1 MSPAAEKPHL
11 LVKGDLVKLDL
22 ENDKPIELPKHWGFI
37 HDPTGEYCNRC
48 DIYIAAFRISN
59 PDVTHLSPK
68 VSSIAR
74 AYFGDLKNL
83 REGTVELPTGP
94 WHRVGRVTQIWYDR
108 YGDRHGPYFH
118 PFKQPIDLHR
128 QADGKAYLLSL
139 PDRCVVD
146 SHGFVWP

>member
-1 MSPAAEKPHL
+1 MEHGKSSHL
-11 LVKGDLVKLDL
+11 LVKGDAVKLNL
-22 ENDKPIELPKHWGFI
+22 QGGKSINLPESMGLI

-48 DIYIAAFRISN
+48 DIYIAEYRISN
-59 PDVTHLSPK
+59 PGITHVSPK

-83 REGTVELPTGP
+83 SEGTVELPTGP
-94 WHRVGRVTQIWYDR
+94 WHRVGLVVKILYNR
-108 YGDRHGPYFH
+108 YGDRRGPYFH
-118 PFKQPIDLHR
+118 PFKTPVELHR
-128 QADGKAYLLSL
+128 QADGKAYLLFL